1 MPTTTPPPGP
11 PNEPEG
17 TRVDVAY
24 AQPAPWYAQRRAFRV
39 IVLLL
44 ILNIV
49 ATTSITWGP
58 PLMQMTRDALAARR
72 AAAQQAQ
79 ALAADMQAAA
89 AARAR
94 QKAEQD
100 AWLAAYR
107 KAAAVIVPADQ
118 LVYTEDPAEADRL
131 VREGGAYAAVPQGGQ
146 EDDPSAPRLPAP
158 PARWK
163 GSAAFAEAAAALNL
177 GAQGIPV
184 FVGERKTRAGQTY
197 LLWVTLEAERTF
209 THHTDAGRPYAL
221 GQTSRSLK
229 ARVIQPHAGED
240 VGQLFGASPSNE
252 GATTVFEHVLEFPQ
266 PPDRLLRA
274 EPGAPADGGGKTDVI
289 RVFAGKADLN
299 HPGHFVVY
307 LELNGRRT
315 AVDYWLETEQHL
327 RVVPRAG
334 AINRGEHGERT
345 VEGWDPFADTAPQE
359 PAEPV
364 VPQDP

>member
-1 MPTTTPPPGP
+1 MPTTTSPPGP
-11 PNEPEG
+11 PNESEG

-58 PLMQMTRDALAARR
+58 PLMQMARDALAARR
-72 AAAQQAQ
+72 VAAQQAQ
-79 ALAADMQAAA
+79 ALAADLKAQAAEQ
-89 AARAR
+89 AARQA
-94 QKAEQD
+94 QQE
-100 AWLAAYR
+100 AWQAAYR
-107 KAAAVIVPADQ
+107 KAAAVTVPADQ

-163 GSAAFAEAAAALNL
+163 GSEAFAEAAAALNL

-197 LLWVTLEAERTF
+197 LIWVTLEAERTF
-209 THHTDAGRPYAL
+209 THHNDGGRPYAL
-221 GQTSRSLK
+221 GQTSRSLT
-229 ARVIQPHAGED
+229 ARVIRPP
-240 VGQLFGASPSNE
+240 SPGNE
-252 GATTVFEHVLEFPQ
+252 WATTVSEHALEFPQ

-274 EPGAPADGGGKTDVI
+274 ESGVPAGGGGTPDVV
-289 RVFAGKADLN
+289 RVFAGKADPN

-315 AVDYWLETEQHL
+315 AIDYRFEEGDQL
-327 RVVPRAG
+327 RASPRAG
-334 AINRGEHGERT
+334 AIIGNSYGGERA
-345 VEGWDPFADTAPQE
+345 EQQWDPFAPAPE
-359 PAEPV
+359 TPE
-364 VPQDP
+364 

>member
-1 MPTTTPPPGP
+1 MPTVTPSPGP
-11 PNEPEG
+11 PNQSEG
-17 TRVDVAY
+17 PRVDVAY

-58 PLMQMTRDALAARR
+58 PLMQMARDALAARR

-79 ALAADMQAAA
+79 ALAADMKAQAAEQ
-89 AARAR
+89 AARQA
-94 QKAEQD
+94 QQE
-100 AWLAAYR
+100 AWQAAYR
-107 KAAAVIVPADQ
+107 KAAAVTVPADQ
-118 LVYTEDPAEADRL
+118 LVYSEDPAEADRL

-163 GSAAFAEAAAALNL
+163 GSEAFAEAAAALNL
-177 GAQGIPV
+177 GAQGVPV

-197 LLWVTLEAERTF
+197 LIWVTLEAERTF
-209 THHTDAGRPYAL
+209 THHDDAGPPYAL
-221 GQTSRSLK
+221 GQTSRSLT
-229 ARVIQPHAGED
+229 ARVIRP
-240 VGQLFGASPSNE
+240 PSAPNE
-252 GATTVFEHVLEFPQ
+252 WATTAMEHVLEFPQ

-289 RVFAGKADLN
+289 RVFAGKADPN

-307 LELNGRRT
+307 LELNGRRS

-334 AINRGEHGERT
+334 AINSGQHGGGPT
-345 VEGWDPFADTAPQE
+345 VEGWDPFAETAPQE
-359 PAEPV
+359 PVEPAA
-364 VPQDP
+364 PQDP